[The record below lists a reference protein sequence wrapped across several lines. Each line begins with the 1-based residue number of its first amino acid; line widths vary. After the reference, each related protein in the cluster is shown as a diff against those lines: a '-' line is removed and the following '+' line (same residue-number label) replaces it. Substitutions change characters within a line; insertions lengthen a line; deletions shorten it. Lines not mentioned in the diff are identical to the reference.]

1 MSILLKTKE
10 VFWVAIYLNQLFS
23 INNMAS
29 ALYLYISYI
38 FFSNYSSQS
47 VIEYETETT

>member
-1 MSILLKTKE
+1 MSILLKMKE

-29 ALYLYISYI
+29 ALYSYITYIS
-38 FFSNYSSQS
+38 FNNYSSHS